1 MSNDLQVLARFREPA
16 LGDPPVVAV
25 RWAFHAERDFPEH
38 GFTLTRTNMGNA
50 EIVAK
55 ELKLPGAIQ
64 TTGGTWQIDLQELE
78 ADRIK
83 RSAIPY
89 GPALPDEPG
98 AASLLPALAFAL
110 ANPDPQFLSSQ
121 LEAIAKMLGEPHLRD
136 VELDQDHWHG
146 NPVPDYSELLAM
158 ANGTP
163 DERDIYEAVVH
174 YYQDRTKAYL
184 AYVATHFGMAKFLG
198 LGIEDILPK
207 GMGGIVVYSVT
218 ANWPKAENSSTRAD
232 DPGSGWP
239 AKPLRLRIDQAD
251 AAIGY
256 PPYGRFYGALATWK
270 PARPASDIAGAS
282 PDDETLFSHLVSN
295 AMRGPRLY
303 PAPLA
308 HIVWDAQKMEGND
321 DEPAPLLT
329 KDAHAWR
336 IERQVLG
343 KDTAVEEFAPA
354 IDPSAAFEVCHD
366 GEMVL
371 RTKDLFF
378 EDDVDLPYGE
388 SPLEGWNWYRVAGI
402 DLFGIAGP
410 MSDPA
415 PVRLLDKYA
424 PPPPLVRID
433 AERLEFPAG
442 KPGSVMVGLEWD
454 GLREHMAPDTVQFRL
469 HQTWIAVR
477 YFALTVT
484 AVIPIT
490 GNQAALNSVQ
500 VDIRLA
506 DGQGAAIDQSLLKRF
521 VGGTL
526 LTADGEY
533 AVLGIQGAD
542 TLRVR
547 RSGGRAPTVG
557 DGSLRYADAAIEGPP
572 QFFQRRPTRVGSVRV
587 VTVSPLVVE
596 LLDENDI
603 PIVPGIGRIHFHL
616 LNESFTVEPEG
627 SSRQFAVRPPGPTEV
642 SATAVFIALM
652 SLPAGETEAFLKG
665 SPGLFLPSQVEGAA
679 LYPPA
684 GFVTGTLQIS
694 AHAVDDHGNESTKAE
709 AIVVASAHA
718 EPTGPEWVERL
729 WANDSAEYAD
739 QASVSL
745 VWPAMANAVRYDLE
759 RALEA
764 ALGCTPLSS
773 DDQVVSAARAPG
785 NHGAFSR
792 ITSSAFLPRHV
803 DYLPGRAPTRAV
815 YRIRGV
821 SAAGV
826 HGGWILVALVRVP
839 DVRIPAKPALLGV
852 RPHKTDERTLICT
865 WTQAGAPA
873 GIGFAVELRDVA
885 LVGEGEGRWEHVVD
899 FLPNGIAA
907 DPAGRFTAT
916 VGRRS
921 PGRWQEIRII
931 PVRHALDPDDPRAI
945 LTRRIEGEPSN
956 VMRARANGDL
966 RAPANLR
973 ASVTHEGRVVLNW
986 RNEDEY
992 QQLELRRRAPD
1003 SSGFERRLVG
1013 GDTETFQEPE
1023 PLLFKGTWTYE
1034 LVGIGV
1040 GRRATSQRAIA
1051 IWGDP

>member
-1 MSNDLQVLARFREPA
+1 MSNDLQVLARFREPVG
-16 LGDPPVVAV
+16 GDPPVVAV

-38 GFTLTRTNMGNA
+38 GFTLTRTSMGNA
-50 EIVAK
+50 EIVAQD
-55 ELKLPGAIQ
+55 LRLPGAIQ

-78 ADRIK
+78 ADRLK
-83 RSAIPY
+83 RSATPY
-89 GPALPDEPG
+89 GPTLPGKLG
-98 AASLLPALAFAL
+98 AASLSPALAFAL

-121 LEAIAKMLGEPHLRD
+121 LEAVAKMLGESHLGD
-136 VELDQDHWHG
+136 LELDSEHWHG
-146 NPVPDYSELLAM
+146 NPVPDYPKLRAM

-163 DERDIYEAVVH
+163 DEQDIYEAVVRH
-174 YYQDRTKAYL
+174 YQRRTKAYL

-198 LGIEDILPK
+198 LGIEDVPPD
-207 GMGGIVVYSVT
+207 GMGGTLDYLVT
-218 ANWPKAENSSTRAD
+218 ANWPSAESSSTRAV
-232 DPGSGWP
+232 DPDSGWP
-239 AKPLRLRIDQAD
+239 AKPIRLRINQAD
-251 AAIGY
+251 TAVGY
-256 PPYGRFYGALATWK
+256 PPYGRFYGSLAKWK
-270 PARPASDIAGAS
+270 PARPPSDVGGTS
-282 PDDETLFSHLVSN
+282 PDDETLFSHLVNN
-295 AMRGPRLY
+295 AMRGPRVY

-308 HIVWDAQKMEGND
+308 HIEWDAQEPEGNV

-329 KDAHAWR
+329 REAHAWR

-343 KDTAVEEFAPA
+343 KHTAVEEFAPA
-354 IDPSAAFEVCHD
+354 IDPSMAFEVCHD

-388 SPLEGWNWYRVAGI
+388 SPLEGWNWYCVAGI

-424 PPPPLVRID
+424 PPPPIVRIE
-433 AERLEFPAG
+433 AERVEFPAG
-442 KPGSVMVGLEWD
+442 NPGSVMVGLEWD
-454 GLREHMAPDTVQFRL
+454 GLREYMAPDTAQFRL
-469 HQTWIAVR
+469 RQTWIAVR
-477 YFALTVT
+477 FFALAVT
-484 AVIPIT
+484 SVIPIT
-490 GNQAALNSVQ
+490 GSQAALNSVQ
-500 VDIRLA
+500 VDISLA

-526 LTADGEY
+526 LTADGEF

-542 TLRVR
+542 TIRVR
-547 RSGGRAPTVG
+547 RSAGRAPAVG
-557 DGSLRYADAAIEGPP
+557 DGSLRYADAAIESPS
-572 QFFQRRPTRVGSVRV
+572 QFFQRRPPRVGAVRV
-587 VTVSPLVVE
+587 ATVSPLVVE
-596 LLDENDI
+596 LLDENDN
-603 PIVPGIGRIHFHL
+603 PIVPGVGRIHFHL
-616 LNESFTVEPEG
+616 LNESFAVEPEG
-627 SSRQFAVRPPGPTEV
+627 SRRGFAVRPPGPTEV
-642 SATAVFIALM
+642 LATAVFIALM
-652 SLPAGETEAFLKG
+652 SLPAGEMEAFLAG
-665 SPGLFLPSQVEGAA
+665 SPGLFLPGQVEGAA
-679 LYPPA
+679 LYPPD

-694 AHAVDDHGNESTKAE
+694 THAVDGHGNESEKAE

-729 WANDSAEYAD
+729 WAKDSAEYVD

-745 VWPAMANAVRYDLE
+745 AWPAMANAVRYDLE

-773 DDQVVSAARAPG
+773 DDQLASAARAPS

-792 ITSSAFLPRHV
+792 ITSSAFLPRHA
-803 DYLPGRAPTRAV
+803 DHLPGRAPTRAI
-815 YRIRGV
+815 YRVRGV

-852 RPHKTDERTLICT
+852 RPHPTEERTFICT

-873 GIGFAVELRDVA
+873 GIGFAVELRHVA
-885 LVGEGEGRWEHVVD
+885 SDSGAEGRWERVVD
-899 FLPNGIAA
+899 FLPNGIGA
-907 DPAGRFTAT
+907 DPAGRFTAA
-916 VGRRS
+916 VGRRP
-921 PGRWQEIRII
+921 PGRWQEVRII

-956 VMRARANGDL
+956 VMRGRANGDL
-966 RAPANLR
+966 RAPAELR
-973 ASVTHEGRVVLNW
+973 ASVSHEGRVVLNW

-992 QQLELRRRAPD
+992 EQLELRRRAPD
-1003 SSGFERRLVG
+1003 STGFARRLVG
-1013 GDTETFQEPE
+1013 GDTETFQEPK
-1023 PLLFKGTWTYE
+1023 PLLSKGTWTYE